1 MPKLVDLTGQ
11 RFGRLTVIERSGK
24 VTKDRNTRWKCI
36 CDCGKETIVARN
48 NLTRSNLKGRGAKSC
63 GCLKKE
69 LFESRRRKMLE
80 KCLNNP
86 EAKKNNLSTGIKNIS
101 YQPSQ
106 GSACYSVRIFRKKR
120 RYCQY
125 FTTLKEAERAKE
137 YVLSRYKK
145 GISNWNE
152 KL

>member
-1 MPKLVDLTGQ
+1 MRKFVDLTGQ

-48 NLTRSNLKGRGAKSC
+48 SLKGRGTKSC

-80 KCLNNP
+80 KCLNKS

-106 GSACYSVRIFRKKR
+106 GSACYSVRIVRENNK
-120 RYCQY
+120 YCQY
-125 FTTLKEAERAKE
+125 FPTLKEAERAKE

-145 GISNWNE
+145 GIPNWNE

>member
-1 MPKLVDLTGQ
+1 MVRLIDLTGQ
-11 RFGRLTVIERSGK
+11 RFGRLTVIERSEK
-24 VTKDRNTRWKCI
+24 TAKDRNTRWKCI
-36 CDCGKETIVARN
+36 CDCGKETIVSRN
-48 NLTRSNLKGRGAKSC
+48 SLTGRNAKSC
-63 GCLKKE
+63 GCLRKE

-86 EAKKNNLSTGIKNIS
+86 DAKKNNLSTGIKNIS

-106 GSACYSVRIFRKKR
+106 GSACYSVRIVRKNNKYR
-120 RYCQY
+120 QY

-145 GISNWNE
+145 GISNWNA

>member
-36 CDCGKETIVARN
+36 CDCGNETIVARN
-48 NLTRSNLKGRGAKSC
+48 NLKGRRRTKSC
-63 GCLKKE
+63 GCLRKE
-69 LFESRRRKMLE
+69 LLESRRRKMLE
-80 KCLNNP
+80 KP
-86 EAKKNNLSTGIKNIS
+86 EARKNNLSTGIKNIY

-106 GSACYSVRIFRKKR
+106 GSACYEVKIVRNYNEYR
-120 RYCQY
+120 QS

-145 GISNWNE
+145 GISNWNA